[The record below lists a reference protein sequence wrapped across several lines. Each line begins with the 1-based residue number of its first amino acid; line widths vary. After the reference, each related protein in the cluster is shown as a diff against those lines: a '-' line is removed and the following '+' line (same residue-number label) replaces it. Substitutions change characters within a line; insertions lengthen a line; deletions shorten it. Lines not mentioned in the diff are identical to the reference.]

1 MKFVVL
7 ALLAAV
13 ATAAPQYE
21 YAAPQPRYSSEE
33 VVAILR
39 DDRVME
45 DDGRYNFEVETA
57 NGITVSE
64 AGSHGVEGAINSAG
78 YFAYTAP
85 DGTPIRLQFVADEN
99 GFQPQ
104 GAHLPVAP
112 EFPHPIPQF
121 VLDQIAFAAEEDAR
135 RAREGKVSSPSTSY
149 GTPL

>member
-1 MKFVVL
+1 MYRYPKQRVYIKVYKIFCECSSVDTYQQHSHSEPMASLVICWMFQVVL

-78 YFAYTAP
+78 YFA
-85 DGTPIRLQFVADEN
+85 
-99 GFQPQ
+99 
-104 GAHLPVAP
+104 
-112 EFPHPIPQF
+112 
-121 VLDQIAFAAEEDAR
+121 
-135 RAREGKVSSPSTSY
+135 
-149 GTPL
+149 

>member
-1 MKFVVL
+1 MINFSLNLCFQCFSVYFCFTHICIGILNNAYISKFIGYFANVLLWTRQQHSHSEPMASLVMFQVVL

-21 YAAPQPRYSSEE
+21 YAAPQPHYSSEE

-78 YFAYTAP
+78 YFA
-85 DGTPIRLQFVADEN
+85 
-99 GFQPQ
+99 
-104 GAHLPVAP
+104 
-112 EFPHPIPQF
+112 
-121 VLDQIAFAAEEDAR
+121 
-135 RAREGKVSSPSTSY
+135 
-149 GTPL
+149 